1 MKLVKLGNLASI
13 QTGKIDVNKAVVGG
27 KYPFFTCSRDVYEI
41 DDAPFEGKA
50 VLVAGNGDLNVK
62 YYEGKFNAYQRT
74 YFLFVNDE
82 EELLPRYLY
91 WFLESY
97 VGQLRS
103 ESIGS
108 TIKYIKMG
116 NLTDAEIPLLSIEK
130 QREIVEKLDRAFA
143 EIELAGIH
151 LRKRVS
157 SYCSLEEAFINERL
171 RQNCETFT
179 SKKLSDITSKIGSGA
194 TPRGGEESYKSEG
207 ISLIRSLNVYDDGFR
222 EKKLAFIDEVQAKAL
237 ANVEIKTGD
246 VLLNITGASIA
257 RTCIAPK
264 EYLPARV
271 NQHVSVIRP
280 KPEIISTEYLHFL
293 LRSQRM
299 KSSLLGVG
307 NSGGSTRQALTK
319 VDLENTIIE
328 FPPDLED
335 QKEAVDDLKSFVD
348 LSKTYMNNLSKIE
361 SLYLDLQN
369 SLLISELSG
378 SIN

>member
-1 MKLVKLGNLASI
+1 VKLVKLGNLASI